1 MEAIKDA
8 FANCKAQNRAALIT
22 YVTAGFP
29 TISETPEIMLAM
41 QAGGADIIQL
51 GIPFTGPMAESHAIK
66 LVNARAL
73 ENGVQIPYILHMVQ
87 SARKR
92 GLAIPVLLIGYYNP
106 VCSYPY
112 GEEKLLRECKAAGV
126 DGLIIVDLLPETTLR
141 FRDLC
146 KSKGLSYIPLIAS
159 STSDAHMK
167 WLCDIADSF
176 VCIASRMGI
185 SGPHEEP
192 YDTDEEEPYEC
203 VGDLLHRVHACTEN
217 SVLVAVGFGVET
229 PQHFVNISR
238 LAEGVVIG
246 SQIIQLLMFAAP
258 GNGARKVREYCLDIA
273 DRTCDQIIITA
284 RRQQSIQ
291 PLSSTTIY
299 LSRDGANDA
308 LEGTDKATNPTD
320 TTQSRVFRDQYVPSS
335 LTEGLTELE
344 NGFEAA
350 NADPTFWAEIKSY
363 ATYANRPSSLHLA
376 PRLTAHAGGARIWL
390 KREDLNHTG
399 SHKINNALGQ
409 IVLARRL
416 GKTSIIAET
425 GTGQHGVATATL
437 CAQFGM
443 KCTIFMGSEDF
454 KCKDLALTVLRMR
467 ILGAEVVPVDA
478 PRSGEKGTLRDA
490 VNEAFSVWARELK
503 TTHFIIGSAFG
514 PHPYP
519 NIVRT
524 FQTVIGTETRVQ
536 FGVFNAGRLP
546 DAVVSCVGGG
556 SNAVGMFYPFLGD
569 ASVALVGVQA
579 DGDASMAGENSASLD
594 GGPVRE
600 SQGLQTHLSSDENWE
615 VDKMH
620 FISSGLH
627 YPGVGPELS
636 SWKESGRVRFVA
648 ANDSEALM
656 AFSLLCQLEGIMPAL
671 ESSYAIAGGIR
682 VAKELGPERDV
693 VVCLSGRGDKDV
705 QALAQIM
712 STVSTLALEDE
723 I

>member
-1 MEAIKDA
+1 MKAIKDA
-8 FANCKAQNRAALIT
+8 FAECKAQNRAAMIT

-29 TISETPEIMLAM
+29 TISETPDIMLAM

-51 GIPFTGPMAESHAIK
+51 GIPFTGPTAESHAIK
-66 LVNARAL
+66 LANLRAL
-73 ENGVQIPYILHMVQ
+73 ENGVQISYILHMVQ

-92 GLAIPVLLIGYYNP
+92 GLAIPVLFIGYYNP
-106 VCSYPY
+106 VRSYPY

-126 DGLIIVDLLPETTLR
+126 DGLTIVDLLPKTTVG

-167 WLCDIADSF
+167 LLCNIADSF
-176 VCIASRMGI
+176 VCIASRMGV
-185 SGPHEEP
+185 SGTHEEP
-192 YDTDEEEPYEC
+192 YETHEEPYETHEEPYGC
-203 VGDLLHRVHACTEN
+203 VGDLLHRVHACTGN
-217 SVLVAVGFGVET
+217 PVPVAVGFGIET
-229 PQHFVNISR
+229 PQHFVDIGR

-246 SQIIQLLMFAAP
+246 SQIIQILGTAVP
-258 GNGARKVREYCLDIA
+258 GNGARKVREYCLEIA
-273 DRTCDQIIITA
+273 DRTWDQNVVTA
-284 RRQQSIQ
+284 RGQQATQ

-299 LSRDGANDA
+299 LSNDGANDA
-308 LEGTDKATNPTD
+308 PEDTDKATNPTD
-320 TTQSRVFRDQYVPSS
+320 TTQLRAFRDQYVPTS

-350 NADPTFWAEIKSY
+350 NADPTFWAEINSY
-363 ATYANRPSSLHLA
+363 ATYANRPSTLHLA

-425 GTGQHGVATATL
+425 GAGQHGVATATL

-443 KCTIFMGSEDF
+443 NCTIFMGSQDF
-454 KCKDLALTVLRMR
+454 ECKDLALTILRMR

-490 VNEAFSVWARELK
+490 VNEAFSVWARGLK

-519 NIVRT
+519 TIVRT

-536 FGVFNAGRLP
+536 FGA
-546 DAVVSCVGGG
+546 
-556 SNAVGMFYPFLGD
+556 
-569 ASVALVGVQA
+569 A
-579 DGDASMAGENSASLD
+579 DGDASMAGQNSASLD

-600 SQGLQTHLSSDENWE
+600 SRGLQISLSSDEDWE
-615 VDKMH
+615 VDKIH
-620 FISSGLH
+620 FVSSGLY
-627 YPGVGPELS
+627 YPGVGPELL

-648 ANDSEALM
+648 ANDSEALT

-671 ESSYAIAGGIR
+671 ESSYAIAGGMR

-693 VVCLSGRGDKDV
+693 VVCLSGQGDKDV

-712 STVSTLALEDE
+712 STMSTLALDDE

>member
-29 TISETPEIMLAM
+29 TISETPDIMLAM
-41 QAGGADIIQL
+41 QAGGADIIQV

-66 LVNARAL
+66 LANARAL
-73 ENGVQIPYILHMVQ
+73 QNGVQISYFLHMVR

-106 VCSYPY
+106 VRSYPY

-126 DGLIIVDLLPETTLR
+126 DGLTIVDLLPDTTVR
-141 FRDLC
+141 FSDLC

-167 WLCDIADSF
+167 LLCDIADSF
-176 VCIASRMGI
+176 VCIASRMGV
-185 SGPHEEP
+185 SGTHEEP
-192 YDTDEEEPYEC
+192 YETHEEPYGC
-203 VGDLLHRVHACTEN
+203 VGDLLHRVHACAGN
-217 SVLVAVGFGVET
+217 PVPVAVGFGIET
-229 PQHFVNISR
+229 PQHFVDIGR

-246 SQIIQLLMFAAP
+246 SQIIQILGTAVP
-258 GNGARKVREYCLDIA
+258 GNGARKVREYCLEIA
-273 DRTCDQIIITA
+273 DRTWDQIVITA
-284 RRQQSIQ
+284 RRQQATQ

-299 LSRDGANDA
+299 LSNDGANDA
-308 LEGTDKATNPTD
+308 PEDTDKATNPTD
-320 TTQSRVFRDQYVPSS
+320 TTQLRAFHDQYVPTS

-350 NADPTFWAEIKSY
+350 NTDPTFWAEIESY
-363 ATYANRPSSLHLA
+363 ATYANRPSTLHLA

-409 IVLARRL
+409 IVLAHRL

-425 GTGQHGVATATL
+425 GAGQHGVATATL

-454 KCKDLALTVLRMR
+454 ECKDLALTILRMR
-467 ILGAEVVPVDA
+467 ILGAEVVPVGA

-490 VNEAFSVWARELK
+490 VNEAFSVWARGLK
-503 TTHFIIGSAFG
+503 TTHFVIGSAFG

-519 NIVRT
+519 TIVRT
-524 FQTVIGTETRVQ
+524 FQTVIGIETRVQ
-536 FGVFNAGRLP
+536 FGAVNAGRLP
-546 DAVVSCVGGG
+546 DALVSCVGGG

-579 DGDASMAGENSASLD
+579 DGDASMVGQNSASLD

-600 SQGLQTHLSSDENWE
+600 SRGLQIPLSSDEDWE
-615 VDKMH
+615 VDKMD
-620 FISSGLH
+620 FVSSGLH

-636 SWKESGRVRFVA
+636 GWKKSGRVRFVA

-671 ESSYAIAGGIR
+671 ESSYAIAGGMR

-712 STVSTLALEDE
+712 STMSTLALQDE